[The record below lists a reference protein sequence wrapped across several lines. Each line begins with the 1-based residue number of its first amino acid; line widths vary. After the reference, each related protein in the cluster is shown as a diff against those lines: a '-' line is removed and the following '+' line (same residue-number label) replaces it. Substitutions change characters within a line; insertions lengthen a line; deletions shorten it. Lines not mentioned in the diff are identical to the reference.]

1 MKYQLALLGQTPIT
15 NEGSGSGTDDSNV
28 AIAGIVSSCVV
39 IFILLVS
46 LTILIARWRKKK
58 ANSTSGR

>member
-1 MKYQLALLGQTPIT
+1 MKYQLVSLGKTPIT

-28 AIAGIVSSCVV
+28 VIAGIVSSCVV
-39 IFILLVS
+39 IILLVS

-58 ANSTSGR
+58 ANSTGGR

>member
-1 MKYQLALLGQTPIT
+1 MKYQLVSLGKTPIT

-28 AIAGIVSSCVV
+28 VIAGIVSSCVV
-39 IFILLVS
+39 IILLVS